1 MSLPAKLPTPPKYCD
16 EEAMTES
23 DWEHYFELRKLRD
36 RYVSD
41 EDKSRLT
48 DLAVAASVKEDKE
61 TYDKIYEVLPLLPSV
76 AITFKDFYGIKMIQ
90 SFNLYDAK
98 KRYPNDF

>member
-1 MSLPAKLPTPPKYCD
+1 MTIPTKLPNPSKYCD
-16 EEAMTES
+16 GEVMTES

-48 DLAVAASVKEDKE
+48 DLAVAASVKKDQE

-76 AITFKDFYGIKMIQ
+76 AISIKDLFGLKMIQ
-90 SFNLYDAK
+90 DFNLFDAK
-98 KRYPNDF
+98 KRYPDEF